1 LSKQDE
7 NNLGGR
13 ELDGYELGD
22 AFAQDKTGVLYR
34 ALQTRLDRP
43 VTFKILKPQFVDNA
57 RARALFLDERDL
69 LAGVE
74 HANVLLT
81 IDVGEW
87 EGPLWF
93 VTESIAEPRL
103 SESFRAGEA
112 LEERRAVR
120 IALGIARGLD
130 YLGERGL
137 IYKNVR
143 PENILLPRPAAPKL
157 ITFRNVRRIE
167 EAASFQ
173 GAKVQTG
180 LYCAPEL
187 VRTDLGK
194 VTTKA
199 NVYALGALLYRMLAG
214 TAPVEGSSAEAREA
228 HARGEVVPLKER
240 RPYLRDRAYAVV
252 NRLLAHEPR
261 QRADLAAAVALLAAY
276 ENDPLVANPLRKKR
290 RTRRRR

>member
-1 LSKQDE
+1 LSAP
-7 NNLGGR
+7 
-13 ELDGYELGD
+13 DGYELGD

-34 ALQTRLDRP
+34 AVQTRLDGP
-43 VTFKILKPQFVDNA
+43 VTLKILKQAYVENE
-57 RARALFLDERDL
+57 RARALFLEERVL
-69 LAGVE
+69 LSGLE
-74 HANVLLT
+74 QPNVLLT
-81 IDVGEW
+81 MDVGEW
-87 EGPLWF
+87 DNRPWF

-103 SESFRAGEA
+103 NETFRSGEP

-130 YLGERGL
+130 YVAGRGL

-143 PENILLPRPAAPKL
+143 PENILLPRPAAAKL

-167 EAASFQ
+167 EARSFQ
-173 GAKVQTG
+173 GANVQSG

-187 VRTDLGK
+187 TRSDLGN

-199 NVYALGALLYRMLAG
+199 NVYALGSLLYRMLAG
-214 TAPVEGSSAEAREA
+214 VPPVLGNSAEARQA
-228 HARGEVVPLKER
+228 HAIRDIVPLKES
-240 RPYLRDRAYAVV
+240 RPYLRDRAYAVI
-252 NRLLAHEPR
+252 NRLMAHEPR
-261 QRADLAAAVALLAAY
+261 QRADTAAAVALLAAY